1 MIVTMVSFTPRNS
14 DESVHPALIQGKR
27 DSVWVR
33 TRTTDESEI
42 REAAKRK
49 LDLCFGVDT
58 LELSLSNQFES

>member
-1 MIVTMVSFTPRNS
+1 MISTMVSFTPKNS
-14 DESVHPALIQGKR
+14 CDSVYPAITQGKR

-58 LELSLSNQFES
+58 VELSLSNQFES